1 MIDMIKSLRNVFSIY
16 GLKCAIV
23 AAICAGIC
31 TTVLEHIIK

>member
-16 GLKCAIV
+16 GLKCAIA

-31 TTVLEHIIK
+31 TTVLDYFIK